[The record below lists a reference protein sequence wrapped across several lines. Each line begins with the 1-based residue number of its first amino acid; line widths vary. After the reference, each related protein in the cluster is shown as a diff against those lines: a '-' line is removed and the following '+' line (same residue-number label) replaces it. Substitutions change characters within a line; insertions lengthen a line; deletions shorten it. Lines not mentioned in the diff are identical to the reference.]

1 MKKLYQRV
9 ISLSDFT
16 LIFLKYCLE
25 FESFKWKKKKTNIR
39 RVLVGQLAQTK
50 LARV

>member
-25 FESFKWKKKKTNIR
+25 FESFKWKKKTNIR